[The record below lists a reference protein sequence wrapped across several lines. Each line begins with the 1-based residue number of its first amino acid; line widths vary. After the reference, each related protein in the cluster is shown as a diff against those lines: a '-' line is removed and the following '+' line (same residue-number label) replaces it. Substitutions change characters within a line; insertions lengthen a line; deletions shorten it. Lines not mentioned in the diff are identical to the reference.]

1 MGAATSSGVVGKLET
16 VPERRY
22 PFEDPGLAV
31 DPPIIACNADDVAE
45 VRAEENYRLFVRF
58 FDGTSGL
65 VEMREAIF
73 KKAPN
78 PYATLADPN
87 LFAQVGLAYGTV
99 AWVNELDL
107 APDVMYDEFKRNG
120 VWILR

>member
-1 MGAATSSGVVGKLET
+1 MGTATSSGVVGKLDT

-31 DPPIIACNADDVAE
+31 DPPIIARNPDDVAE

-58 FDGTSGL
+58 FDGLSGY

-73 KKAPN
+73 NPPPN
-78 PYATLADPN
+78 PYTTLADPQ

-99 AWVNELDL
+99 AWINEVDL

-120 VWILR
+120 VWVLR